1 MNRQVE
7 ALLPRALEAVRTYLL
22 SDRTS
27 LIAHKEYDGYAAN
40 LGAAIRQSGLLP
52 ALSFFTDVHKMKIR
66 TDNTGNEQSL
76 TKPYRNI
83 LLTAILHTTGG
94 TIPAGQAER
103 GRALLQAVIQD
114 GYGQNAFAR
123 NNGNLAVGAPNNPDA
138 ITKWRKE
145 IVLASVAIKLA
156 LRSFQHTSTE
166 QPENA

>member
-22 SDRTS
+22 YDQAN

-66 TDNTGNEQSL
+66 NDNAGNEQPQ

-83 LLTAILHTTGG
+83 LLAAILYTTGS
-94 TIPAGQAER
+94 TVPAGQAER
-103 GRALLQAVIQD
+103 GRALLKAVIQD
-114 GYGQNAFAR
+114 GYGQNAFAP
-123 NNGNLAVGAPNNPDA
+123 NNGSLAVGAPNDPAA

-145 IVLASVAIKLA
+145 IVLASVALKLA

-166 QPENA
+166 QPENE